1 MSTKPLSSP
10 LLKLGTAEVE
20 LEYTTLALY
29 RMATLPTPFE
39 LAAISNSK
47 TSVGALVAW
56 VWACL
61 PESQH
66 EAFPTPAAVAK
77 KISLGN
83 APEATEALAAA
94 LKRAVPGDEKNAD
107 GSTRKPSSWSS
118 SD

>member
-1 MSTKPLSSP
+1 MITKPISSP

-29 RMATLPTPFE
+29 RMSTLATPFD

-66 EAFPTPAAVAK
+66 EAFPTPSTVAK
-77 KISLGN
+77 RISLGN
-83 APEATEALAAA
+83 AAAATEALVAAIQ
-94 LKRAVPGDEKNAD
+94 RAVPGDEKNAD
-107 GSTRKPSSWSS
+107 GSTKKRSSSSS